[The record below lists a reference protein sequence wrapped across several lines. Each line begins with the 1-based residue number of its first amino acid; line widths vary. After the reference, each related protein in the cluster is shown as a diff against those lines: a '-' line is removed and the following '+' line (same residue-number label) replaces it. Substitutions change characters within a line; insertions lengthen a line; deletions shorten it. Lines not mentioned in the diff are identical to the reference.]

1 MAVTEK
7 EKYHLHLVSD
17 STGETTQK
25 VLAACLAQFEGIE
38 VTQHLWPMVLGKTQL
53 DEAAKGVERNPGPV
67 LFTLVDEKMRM
78 ALVKE
83 LSVLSVP
90 MISVIDP
97 AIDALGRYFHRRR
110 SGRPGGQYKLNAEY
124 FQRIAAMEFASSHDD
139 GQGAWNLNQAD
150 IVLVGVSR
158 TSKTPTS
165 MHLATH
171 WGLKAANVPI
181 VPGVPMPKQLFEIDG
196 PFVVGL
202 TAASDRLIQVRRNR
216 LLMLKEQQETDYINE
231 DVVKEE
237 LKIAR
242 RLFGEQGWPVIDVT
256 KRSIEETATAI
267 YTLYNRHLERRL
279 NAVAEKVTGSV
290 AASTAPTPKAK
301 KRPR

>member
-1 MAVTEK
+1 VTET

-38 VTQHLWPMVLGKTQL
+38 VTQHLWPMVLGKSQL
-53 DEAAKGVERNPGPV
+53 DHAVAGIRRNPGPV
-67 LFTLVDEKMRM
+67 LFTLVEEKMRA
-78 ALVKE
+78 ALVRE
-83 LSVLSVP
+83 ITGLNVP

-97 AIDALGRYFHRRR
+97 VIDALGRYFHRRR

-124 FQRIAAMEFASSHDD
+124 FQRIAAMEFASTHDD
-139 GQGAWNLNQAD
+139 GQAAWNLNQAD

-165 MHLATH
+165 MYLATH

-181 VPGVPMPKQLFEIDG
+181 VPDLPLPKSLLELDG

-202 TAASDRLIQVRRNR
+202 TAAPDRLIQVRRNR
-216 LLMLKEQQETDYINE
+216 LLMLSQEADSDYVDL
-231 DVVKEE
+231 DVVKDE
-237 LKIAR
+237 LKLAR
-242 RLFGEQGWPVIDVT
+242 RLFAERGWPVIDVT

-267 YTLYNRHLERRL
+267 NTLYHRHLEQRL
-279 NAVAEKVTGSV
+279 TQSAVNQDDTKDRVV
-290 AASTAPTPKAK
+290 
-301 KRPR
+301 

>member
-1 MAVTEK
+1 VIEK

-38 VTQHLWPMVLGKTQL
+38 VTQHLWPMVLDKTQL
-53 DEAAKGVERNPGPV
+53 DEAARGVERNPGPV
-67 LFTLVDEKMRM
+67 LFTLADEKMRT
-78 ALVKE
+78 ALVKR
-83 LSVLSVP
+83 LSGTAMP

-97 AIDALGRYFHRRR
+97 VIDALGRYFHRRR

-124 FQRIAAMEFASSHDD
+124 FQRIAAMEFASAHDD
-139 GQGAWNLNQAD
+139 GQATWNLNQAD

-181 VPGVPMPKQLFEIDG
+181 VPSVPLPKPLIEIDG
-196 PFVVGL
+196 PFVIGL
-202 TAASDRLIQVRRNR
+202 TAAPDRLIQVRRNR
-216 LLMLKEQQETDYINE
+216 LLMLKEQEETDYVDE
-231 DVVKEE
+231 EVVKDE
-237 LKIAR
+237 LRFAR
-242 RLFGEQGWPVIDVT
+242 RLFTERGWPVIDVT

-267 YTLYNRHLERRL
+267 YTLYSRQLEQRL
-279 NAVAEKVTGSV
+279 IQVAEE
-290 AASTAPTPKAK
+290 TPSPSSRSRAK
-301 KRPR
+301 KRSR